1 MSMSAQKKTGLAVLG
16 IVVLGML
23 TVGGFEFREF
33 RTPKECG
40 FCQRTLQDKLRVVV
54 EIGGQRREACC
65 PQCAVSESRQENK
78 PVRLI
83 SVRDYSTAKVIDPAQ
98 AYYVNHSRALACTHD
113 AMHMDEMK
121 HTEELAFDRCSPGA
135 FAFAK
140 KEDAE
145 AFIAQNGGQILSMEQ
160 LLAEADV
167 Q

>member
-1 MSMSAQKKTGLAVLG
+1 MSAQKRTGL
-16 IVVLGML
+16 VVLGVVVLAML
-23 TVGGFEFREF
+23 GLGLYEYREF

-40 FCQRTLQDKLRVVV
+40 FCQRPLQDKLRVVV

-65 PQCAVSESRQENK
+65 PQCAVSESRQEHK
-78 PVRLI
+78 PVRFI

-98 AYYVNHSRALACTHD
+98 AYYVNQSRALACSHD
-113 AMHMDEMK
+113 GMHMGEMK
-121 HTEELAFDRCSPGA
+121 HDDPLMFDRCSPGA

-160 LLAEADV
+160 LLGEAKP